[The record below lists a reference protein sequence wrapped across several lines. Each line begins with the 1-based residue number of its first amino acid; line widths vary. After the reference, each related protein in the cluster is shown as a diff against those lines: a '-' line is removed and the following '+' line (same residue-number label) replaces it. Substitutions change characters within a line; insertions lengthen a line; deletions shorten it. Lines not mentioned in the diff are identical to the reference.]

1 MKTNDVGGGG
11 RVALTALRM
20 EPQNNND
27 RHGHLLRRQR
37 LQLLPRNER
46 IDKASQL
53 WRLWSLLGV
62 GRGRGVRW
70 ECWSVSRVIIR
81 LRLTWYSAEG
91 VGQQGGV
98 ARASLPSHHQT
109 HQIADQALA
118 SPSPGLTSPW
128 TPAGAA
134 NSLEWIPVNRLDY
147 AQVLVHLGKNI
158 GTRSTNTKRTNSFS
172 VRSFRVWLTD

>member
-1 MKTNDVGGGG
+1 MWEA
-11 RVALTALRM
+11 VAGWHWLHSGWNLRITTTDTATCWG
-20 EPQNNND
+20 D
-27 RHGHLLRRQR
+27 RERER

-53 WRLWSLLGV
+53 WRLRSLLGV

-118 SPSPGLTSPW
+118 SPSPSLTSPW
-128 TPAGAA
+128 TPAGPA